1 MFDKLMSKEMWGL
14 FEAFSEKENEPANI
28 VELVTR
34 TVPPIARLIGI
45 HHMNLKVDVPRDPV
59 RSRNRFDFTAFDDGI
74 EGKVH
79 LCRTFSTRGNGKVEI
94 FATTDTQEA
103 SEDFYR
109 LAKLLFTL
117 CGRVITLNT
126 LDNTVTTD
134 MLTGASNLIGFH
146 KKAGKYCEEGVID
159 DYALFFTNIKNFKYI
174 NQKIGMQSGDDILRG
189 FVKRFIEVFGE
200 AENGIFR
207 LGADNFV
214 LLLKKDQMPDL
225 IRFLKTFDV
234 TLPSGINMH
243 IYFKAGIFL
252 AYNGCDSSDLMNY
265 ASTAYAA
272 ARAGKSG
279 DFVFFEKSM
288 LEEEIRTKSIMVA
301 FPQALKQRE
310 FCVYYQPKVDARE
323 KKLIGA
329 EALCRWKQEGRIV
342 PPVEFIPAIER
353 FGRIVQLDLYV
364 LDRVCSDI
372 KKWTES
378 GITPPRVSV
387 NISRRDLAEPELAE
401 KINAIAEKYGI
412 PHELIEIELTETV
425 GSDEFSMMIKLI
437 GKLKEYGFAIA
448 IDDFG
453 SGYSTLTMLKSIKAD
468 IIKLDRAFIKDITPD
483 SVSDKTIIRNV
494 VNMVHELNIHVIA
507 EGVETAEQLEFL
519 IEAGCPVIQGY
530 YFDRPLPKEEFDERL
545 TEQDYYKE
553 RN

>member
-1 MFDKLMSKEMWGL
+1 
-14 FEAFSEKENEPANI
+14 
-28 VELVTR
+28 
-34 TVPPIARLIGI
+34 
-45 HHMNLKVDVPRDPV
+45 
-59 RSRNRFDFTAFDDGI
+59 
-74 EGKVH
+74 
-79 LCRTFSTRGNGKVEI
+79 
-94 FATTDTQEA
+94 
-103 SEDFYR
+103 
-109 LAKLLFTL
+109 
-117 CGRVITLNT
+117 
-126 LDNTVTTD
+126 
-134 MLTGASNLIGFH
+134 
-146 KKAGKYCEEGVID
+146 
-159 DYALFFTNIKNFKYI
+159 
-174 NQKIGMQSGDDILRG
+174 
-189 FVKRFIEVFGE
+189 
-200 AENGIFR
+200 
-207 LGADNFV
+207 
-214 LLLKKDQMPDL
+214 
-225 IRFLKTFDV
+225 
-234 TLPSGINMH
+234 
-243 IYFKAGIFL
+243 
-252 AYNGCDSSDLMNY
+252 MNY

-329 EALCRWKQEGRIV
+329 EALCRWKREGRIV

-387 NISRRDLAEPELAE
+387 NISRRDLAEPELAD

-519 IEAGCPVIQGY
+519 IDAGCPVIQGY

-545 TEQDYYKE
+545 TEQEYYKK
-553 RN
+553 R